1 MIREK
6 PSKPIRTS
14 FSIRTESD
22 MNTAENTSAAPV
34 ILAAHRVSM
43 QDRYSMERLRDL
55 SLEIRKGD
63 VIALIGASEPGKRLL
78 LRCLDLLDRPEGGNV
93 ELNGEPVQW
102 SHGGADRA
110 RKTIG
115 IVFSRESTF
124 MNLSVMGNMMLA
136 PSEQS
141 DEEEGVLQERAR
153 TLLKFAGLSGVE
165 DAMPVNLSKGQRRRL
180 AFVRALMLQP
190 QILLIEDP
198 GDKLTPAEKNEVYA
212 LIRAVVKTGMTI
224 LFSTRDLDFARE
236 IASRVIFMVDG
247 MILEDGTVEEVL
259 VHPKFDRT
267 QLFVRKNTGF
277 YRELNAH
284 AFDNYEFEGAIETF
298 AAGKM
303 IPPERCRKLCDALKI
318 SLARMVF
325 PHVTRIILTLDVK
338 PENGDMIVRMQYP
351 GTGYDPLTQDL
362 SSDMEAAKAELF
374 ACVKSAQY
382 SLPVSGKNIFTLIV

>member
-1 MIREK
+1 
-6 PSKPIRTS
+6 
-14 FSIRTESD
+14 

-102 SHGGADRA
+102 RHGGADRA

-124 MNLSVMGNMMLA
+124 MNLSVMGNVMLA

-236 IASRVIFMVDG
+236 IATRVIFMVDG

-267 QLFVRKNTGF
+267 QSFVRKNTGF

-284 AFDNYEFEGAIETF
+284 AFDNYEFEGAIEAF

-318 SLARMVF
+318 SLARMIF

-362 SSDMEAAKAELF
+362 TSDTEAAKAELF